1 MGGDATLMPRVK
13 SKPVRLRFSER
24 GEIAKTRAAAE
35 IIEEMN
41 LAGLDGT
48 GKPFPPGVTKRQ
60 LDMHN
65 TGRLHRDVEIFTTRI
80 QYRAPHAQAVQ
91 AKYHFAGI
99 PETGPWRE
107 EFERRVQQ
115 HLTENLTTSDE

>member
-1 MGGDATLMPRVK
+1 MPRVK

-41 LAGLDGT
+41 LAGLNGN
-48 GKPFPPGVTKRQ
+48 GEPFPPGATKS
-60 LDMHN
+60 LDMHD

-80 QYRAPHAQAVQ
+80 QYRAPYAEALQ
-91 AKYHFAGI
+91 AKYNFAGI
-99 PETGPWRE
+99 PDSGPWRE
-107 EFERRVQQ
+107 RFEQRVQE
-115 HLTENLTTSDE
+115 LLKTDLTTTDD